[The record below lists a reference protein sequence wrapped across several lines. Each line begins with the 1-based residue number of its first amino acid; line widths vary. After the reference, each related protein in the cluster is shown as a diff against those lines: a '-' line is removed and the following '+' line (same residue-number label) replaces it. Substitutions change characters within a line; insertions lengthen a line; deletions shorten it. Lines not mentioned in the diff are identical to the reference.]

1 MTPEIKET
9 QLEQMPRW
17 WRWFEQCGDSFWGR
31 VLLAIFAILDS
42 IIIFFPP
49 EIVIAALVLAKP
61 RKWIFYTLF
70 ATFFAAVG
78 AVITYILG
86 AYFFDMFGSALLA
99 LVGGET
105 AFIEVQELLN
115 LNALIGILF
124 VGVTPIPWVPF
135 LLASGVFKVNFGIFL
150 FGVVLARI
158 IRFGIIA
165 FLVAHLGQRGLALVL
180 KGMRIMGTT
189 GIIVAIIAA
198 IFLGGLFVQFVL

>member
-1 MTPEIKET
+1 MTPEIKDE
-9 QLEQMPRW
+9 QLEDLPAW
-17 WRWFEQCGDSFWGR
+17 WKWFERCENSF
-31 VLLAIFAILDS
+31 LAKAALAVFAVLDS
-42 IIIFFPP
+42 IILFFPP

-86 AYFFDMFGSALLA
+86 AFFFDTFGNILLA
-99 LVGGET
+99 LVGGEQ
-105 AFIEVQELLN
+105 AFTNVQQLFDLN
-115 LNALIGILF
+115 LVWGILF

-135 LLASGVFKVNFGIFL
+135 LLAAGVFKVNFGAFL

-165 FLVAHLGQRGLALVL
+165 FLVAHLGPHGVRLVL
-180 KGMRIMGTT
+180 KGLKMFGTI
-189 GIIVAIIAA
+189 GIAAAVIAA
-198 IFLGGLFVQFVL
+198 IILGGVFVHFVL